1 LRREGGFFTDLDWLV
16 VFIYFILVALGWFNI
31 FASVYDPVA
40 NQSIL
45 DMTLNS
51 GRQLIFIGVALVP
64 ILVILL
70 LDFRIYESFAPLF
83 YGLMILLLAGVLI
96 FGKEVNGAKAWFEVG
111 AFRFQP
117 AEFTK
122 MATALI
128 LARFVS
134 GTGVKLTDLSSQLKA
149 LLIIGLPIGLI
160 MLQPDFGSVII
171 FSSLIIP
178 MYREGFPSIYLILAL
193 IVGVLFVLTLL
204 VPQNYILI
212 GIGAVTVITAT
223 MQLKKP
229 KRIIPIALIAI
240 GVTGFVLA
248 TDFLLNEVV
257 AEYQRKRVE
266 AIFRPELV
274 DPMNEGWNLEQSKI
288 AIGSGGFTGKG
299 FLEGTQTKFGYVPEQ
314 STDFIFSTLAE
325 EHGWLGSAVV
335 IILFITLVMRLV
347 FIAER
352 QKSKFARFYGYSV
365 ASIIFFHFTIN
376 IAMTIGLFPVVGIP
390 LPFFSYGGSSLWS
403 FTIMLFVL
411 LKIDMH
417 RAQVLSRH

>member
-1 LRREGGFFTDLDWLV
+1 MRREGGFFTDLDWLV

-40 NQSIL
+40 KQSIL
-45 DMTLNS
+45 DLSLNS

-70 LDFRIYESFAPLF
+70 LDFRIYESFSPIY
-83 YGLMILLLAGVLI
+83 YGLMIILLVGVVI
-96 FGKEVNGAKAWFEVG
+96 FGKEVNGAKAWFEIG

-122 MATALI
+122 MATALL

-134 GTGVKLTDLSSQLKA
+134 STGVKLSDLSSQIKA
-149 LLIIGLPIGLI
+149 FLILGLPIGLI

-171 FSSLIIP
+171 YASLIIP
-178 MYREGFPSIYLILAL
+178 MYREGFPSIYLILGL
-193 IVGVLFVLTLL
+193 IIGVLFILTLL
-204 VPQNYILI
+204 IPENYIFI
-212 GIGAVTVITAT
+212 GIGTVTFIAAV
-223 MQLKKP
+223 MQWKRP
-229 KRIIPIALIAI
+229 KRLIPVALIAI
-240 GVTGFVLA
+240 LITGFVMA
-248 TDFLLNEVV
+248 TDFILNEVIY
-257 AEYQRKRVE
+257 EYQRKRVE

-274 DPMNEGWNLEQSKI
+274 DPQAEGWNLEQSKI
-288 AIGSGGFTGKG
+288 AIGSGGFSGKG

-325 EHGWLGSAVV
+325 EHGWLGSAVM
-335 IILFITLVMRLV
+335 IFLFLALILRIV

-403 FTIMLFVL
+403 FTIMIFVL

-417 RAQVLSRH
+417 RAQVLSRQ

>member
-1 LRREGGFFTDLDWLV
+1 MRKEGSLFGSIDWLIV
-16 VFIYFILVALGWFNI
+16 IIYFTLVVLGWFNI

-45 DMTLNS
+45 DMNLNS
-51 GRQLIFIGVALVP
+51 GRQLVFIGVALVP

-83 YGLMILLLAGVLI
+83 YGIMILLLAGVLV
-96 FGKEVNGAKAWFEVG
+96 FGREVNGAKAWFEIG

-122 MATALI
+122 MATAML
-128 LARFVS
+128 LARYVS
-134 GTGVKLTDLSSQLKA
+134 STGVKLTDFSSQLKVF
-149 LLIIGLPIGLI
+149 LILGLPIGLI

-171 FSSLIIP
+171 FASLIIP
-178 MYREGFPSIYLILAL
+178 MYREGFPSIYLILGL
-193 IVGVLFVLTLL
+193 TIGVLFVLTLL
-204 VPQNYILI
+204 VPQNYLFI
-212 GIGAVTVITAT
+212 GIGAVTLIAAI
-223 MQLKKP
+223 MQWKKP
-229 KRIIPIALIAI
+229 KRLIPVALIAI
-240 GVTGFVLA
+240 GITCFVLA
-248 TDFLLNEVV
+248 TDFILNEVIY
-257 AEYQRKRVE
+257 EYQKKRVE

-274 DPMNEGWNLEQSKI
+274 DPQAEGWNLEQSKI
-288 AIGSGGFTGKG
+288 AIGSGGFAGKG
-299 FLEGTQTKFGYVPEQ
+299 FLGGTQTKFGYVPEQ

-325 EHGWLGSAVV
+325 EHGWIGSLVLV
-335 IILFITLVMRLV
+335 TLFITLILRVI

-352 QKSKFARFYGYSV
+352 QKSKFARVYGYSV
-365 ASIIFFHFTIN
+365 ASIIFFHFAIN

-403 FTIMLFVL
+403 FTIMLFIL

-417 RAQVLSRH
+417 RSQVLMRF

>member
-1 LRREGGFFTDLDWLV
+1 MRREGGFFTDLDWLV

-40 NQSIL
+40 DQSIL
-45 DMTLNS
+45 DISLNS

-70 LDFRIYESFAPLF
+70 LDFRIYESFAPIY

-96 FGKEVNGAKAWFEVG
+96 FGREVNGAKAWFEIG
-111 AFRFQP
+111 SFRLQP

-122 MATALI
+122 MATALL

-134 GTGVKLTDLSSQLKA
+134 STGVKLSDFSSQIKA
-149 LLIIGLPIGLI
+149 FLILALPIGLI

-171 FSSLIIP
+171 YASLVIP
-178 MYREGFPSIYLILAL
+178 MYREGFPSIYLILGFT
-193 IVGVLFVLTLL
+193 IGVLFILTLL
-204 VPQNYILI
+204 VPENYIFI
-212 GIGAVTVITAT
+212 GIGTVTFIAAI
-223 MQLKKP
+223 MQWKRP
-229 KRIIPIALIAI
+229 KRLIPVALIAI
-240 GVTGFVLA
+240 VVTGFVMA
-248 TDFLLNEVV
+248 TDFILNEVIY
-257 AEYQRKRVE
+257 EYQRKRVE

-274 DPMNEGWNLEQSKI
+274 DPQAEGWNLEQSKI
-288 AIGSGGFTGKG
+288 AIGSGGFSGKG

-325 EHGWLGSAVV
+325 EHGWLGSAVM
-335 IILFITLVMRLV
+335 IFLFLALILRIV

>member
-1 LRREGGFFTDLDWLV
+1 MRREGGFFTDLDWLV

-193 IVGVLFVLTLL
+193 IVSVLFVLTLL

-212 GIGAVTVITAT
+212 GIGAVTVIAAT

-365 ASIIFFHFTIN
+365 AAIIFFHFTIN

>member
-1 LRREGGFFTDLDWLV
+1 MRREGGFFTDLDWLV

-40 NQSIL
+40 DQSIL
-45 DMTLNS
+45 DMQLNS
-51 GRQLIFIGVALVP
+51 GRQLVFIGVALVP
-64 ILVILL
+64 ILIILL

-83 YGLMILLLAGVLI
+83 YGLMVLLLAGVLI
-96 FGKEVNGAKAWFEVG
+96 FGKEVNGAKAWFEIG

-122 MATALI
+122 MATAL
-128 LARFVS
+128 LLGRFVS
-134 GTGVKLTDLSSQLKA
+134 STGIKLTDLSSQLKA

-171 FSSLIIP
+171 FASLIIP
-178 MYREGFPSIYLILAL
+178 MYREGFPSIYLILG
-193 IVGVLFVLTLL
+193 ITVGVLFILTLL
-204 VPQNYILI
+204 VPREYLFI
-212 GIGAVTVITAT
+212 GIGAVTLIIGA
-223 MQLKKP
+223 MQWKKP
-229 KRIIPIALIAI
+229 KRIIPVALVALVISA
-240 GVTGFVLA
+240 FVFA
-248 TDFLLNEVV
+248 TDYILNEVIY
-257 AEYQRKRVE
+257 EYQKKRVE

-274 DPMNEGWNLEQSKI
+274 DPMAEGWNLEQSKI
-288 AIGSGGFTGKG
+288 AIGSGGFSGKG

-325 EHGWLGSAVV
+325 EHGWLGCALV

-352 QKSKFARFYGYSV
+352 QKSKFARFYGYAV
-365 ASIIFFHFTIN
+365 AAIIFFHFTIN
-376 IAMTIGLFPVVGIP
+376 ISMTIGLFPVVGIP

-417 RAQVLSRH
+417 KAQVLSRH

>member
-1 LRREGGFFTDLDWLV
+1 MRREGGFFTDLDWLV
-16 VFIYFILVALGWFNI
+16 VFIYFILVGLGWFNI

-40 NQSIL
+40 KQSIL
-45 DMTLNS
+45 DLSLNS

-70 LDFRIYESFAPLF
+70 LDFRIYESFSPIY
-83 YGLMILLLAGVLI
+83 YGLMIILLVGVVI
-96 FGKEVNGAKAWFEVG
+96 FGKEVNGAKAWFEIG

-122 MATALI
+122 MATALL

-134 GTGVKLTDLSSQLKA
+134 STGIKLSDFSSQIKA
-149 LLIIGLPIGLI
+149 FLILGLPIGLI

-171 FSSLIIP
+171 YASLIIP
-178 MYREGFPSIYLILAL
+178 MYREGFPSIYLILGL
-193 IVGVLFVLTLL
+193 IIGVLFILTLL
-204 VPQNYILI
+204 IPENYIFI
-212 GIGAVTVITAT
+212 GIGTVTFIAAV
-223 MQLKKP
+223 MQWKRP
-229 KRIIPIALIAI
+229 KRLIPVALIAI
-240 GVTGFVLA
+240 LITGFVMA
-248 TDFLLNEVV
+248 TDFILNEVIY
-257 AEYQRKRVE
+257 EYQRKRVE

-274 DPMNEGWNLEQSKI
+274 DPQAEGWNLEQSKI
-288 AIGSGGFTGKG
+288 AIGSGGFSGKG

-325 EHGWLGSAVV
+325 EHGWLGSAVM
-335 IILFITLVMRLV
+335 IFLFLALILRIV

-403 FTIMLFVL
+403 FTIMIFVL

-417 RAQVLSRH
+417 RAQVLSRQ

>member
-1 LRREGGFFTDLDWLV
+1 MRREGGFFTDLDWLV

-40 NQSIL
+40 DQSIL
-45 DMTLNS
+45 DISLNS

-70 LDFRIYESFAPLF
+70 LDFRIYESFAPIY

-96 FGKEVNGAKAWFEVG
+96 FGREVNGAKAWFEIG
-111 AFRFQP
+111 SFRLQP

-122 MATALI
+122 MATALL

-134 GTGVKLTDLSSQLKA
+134 STGVKLADFSSQIKA
-149 LLIIGLPIGLI
+149 FLILALPIGLI

-171 FSSLIIP
+171 YASLVIP
-178 MYREGFPSIYLILAL
+178 MYREGFPSIYLILGFT
-193 IVGVLFVLTLL
+193 IGVLFILTLL
-204 VPQNYILI
+204 VPENYIFI
-212 GIGAVTVITAT
+212 GIGTITFIAAI
-223 MQLKKP
+223 MQWKRP
-229 KRIIPIALIAI
+229 KRLIPVALIAI
-240 GVTGFVLA
+240 VVTGFVMA
-248 TDFLLNEVV
+248 TDFILNEVIY
-257 AEYQRKRVE
+257 EYQRKRVE

-274 DPMNEGWNLEQSKI
+274 DPQAEGWNLEQSKI
-288 AIGSGGFTGKG
+288 AIGSGGFSGKG

-325 EHGWLGSAVV
+325 EHGWLGSAVM
-335 IILFITLVMRLV
+335 IFLFLALILRIV

>member
-1 LRREGGFFTDLDWLV
+1 MRREGGLFTDLDWLV
-16 VFIYFILVALGWFNI
+16 VLLYFILVALGWFNI

-83 YGLMILLLAGVLI
+83 YGIMILLLAGVLI
-96 FGKEVNGAKAWFEVG
+96 FGKEVNGAKAWFEIG

-122 MATALI
+122 MATALL
-128 LARFVS
+128 LARYVS
-134 GTGVKLTDLSSQLKA
+134 STGVKLTDFSAQFKIA
-149 LLIIGLPIGLI
+149 LILGLPIGLI

-171 FSSLIIP
+171 FASLIIP
-178 MYREGFPSIYLILAL
+178 MYREGFPSIYLILGI
-193 IVGVLFVLTLL
+193 IVAVLFVLTLL
-204 VPQNYILI
+204 IPQNYIFI
-212 GIGAVTVITAT
+212 GIGAITLIAGV
-223 MQLKKP
+223 MQWKKP
-229 KRIIPIALIAI
+229 KRLIPIALIAI
-240 GVTGFVLA
+240 GITGFVMA
-248 TDFLLNEVV
+248 TDFILNEVIY
-257 AEYQRKRVE
+257 EYQKKRVE

-274 DPMNEGWNLEQSKI
+274 DPKAEGWNLEQSKI

-325 EHGWLGSAVV
+325 EHGWLGSALT
-335 IILFITLVMRLV
+335 IFLFIALVLRLAY
-347 FIAER
+347 IAER
-352 QKSKFARFYGYSV
+352 QKSKFARFYGYAV
-365 ASIIFFHFTIN
+365 AGIIFFHFTIN

>member
-1 LRREGGFFTDLDWLV
+1 MRREGGLFTDLDWLV
-16 VFIYFILVALGWFNI
+16 VLLYFILVALGWFNI

-83 YGLMILLLAGVLI
+83 YGIMILLLAGVLI
-96 FGKEVNGAKAWFEVG
+96 FGKEVNGAKAWFEIG

-122 MATALI
+122 MATALL
-128 LARFVS
+128 LARYVS
-134 GTGVKLTDLSSQLKA
+134 STGVKLTDFSAQFKIA
-149 LLIIGLPIGLI
+149 LILGLPIGLI

-171 FSSLIIP
+171 FASLIIP
-178 MYREGFPSIYLILAL
+178 MYREGFPSIYLILGI
-193 IVGVLFVLTLL
+193 IVAVLFVLTLL
-204 VPQNYILI
+204 IPQSYIFI
-212 GIGAVTVITAT
+212 GIGAITLIAGV
-223 MQLKKP
+223 MQWKKP
-229 KRIIPIALIAI
+229 RRLIPIALIAI
-240 GVTGFVLA
+240 GITGFVMA
-248 TDFLLNEVV
+248 TDFILNEVIY
-257 AEYQRKRVE
+257 EYQKKRVE

-274 DPMNEGWNLEQSKI
+274 DPKAEGWNLEQSKI

-325 EHGWLGSAVV
+325 EHGWLGSALT
-335 IILFITLVMRLV
+335 IFLFIALVLRLAY
-347 FIAER
+347 IAER
-352 QKSKFARFYGYSV
+352 QKSKFARFYGYAV
-365 ASIIFFHFTIN
+365 AGIIFFHFTIN

>member
-1 LRREGGFFTDLDWLV
+1 MRREGGFFTDLDWLV

-40 NQSIL
+40 KQSIL
-45 DMTLNS
+45 DLSLNS

-70 LDFRIYESFAPLF
+70 LDFRIYESFSPIY
-83 YGLMILLLAGVLI
+83 YGLMIILLVGVVI
-96 FGKEVNGAKAWFEVG
+96 FGKEVNGAKAWFEIG

-122 MATALI
+122 MATALL

-134 GTGVKLTDLSSQLKA
+134 STGVKLSDFSSQIKA
-149 LLIIGLPIGLI
+149 FLILGLPIGLI

-171 FSSLIIP
+171 YASLIIP
-178 MYREGFPSIYLILAL
+178 MYREGFPSIYLILGL
-193 IVGVLFVLTLL
+193 IIGVLFILTLL
-204 VPQNYILI
+204 IPENYIFI
-212 GIGAVTVITAT
+212 GIGTVTFIAAV
-223 MQLKKP
+223 MQWKRP
-229 KRIIPIALIAI
+229 KRLIPVALIAI
-240 GVTGFVLA
+240 LITGFVMA
-248 TDFLLNEVV
+248 TDFILNEVIY
-257 AEYQRKRVE
+257 EYQRKRVE

-274 DPMNEGWNLEQSKI
+274 DPQAEGWNLEQSKI
-288 AIGSGGFTGKG
+288 AIGSGGFSGKG

-325 EHGWLGSAVV
+325 EHGWLGSAVM
-335 IILFITLVMRLV
+335 IFLFLALILRIV

-403 FTIMLFVL
+403 FTIMIFVL

-417 RAQVLSRH
+417 RAQVLSRQ